1 MKRIILSTIVVLL
14 FVACSQPQ
22 TQKVA
27 VPTRQGWH
35 TSLPTLLGDVAS
47 VIATEYYPIEESGEI
62 VKAIESRTEYKFNE
76 RGDVVEQISYDRDN
90 SVLDKCL
97 YSYNSEHRMTESSW
111 IGFNGKPFF
120 KTRYIYDNNGVLTQE
135 VSYNGDGAMCN
146 KSIFKYNSKGQKTE
160 EISYDSK
167 NVLRW
172 RALLK
177 YNAKGY
183 LVEDAAYWVYG
194 GLDYRNLYKY
204 NTEGKRIEEI
214 EESVESPIKRN
225 TYKYDSEGRLIEK
238 CVYTE
243 GQTTALELIYS
254 YDSMGNV
261 VKIAPSTPNNIVSE
275 YTITYRK

>member
-1 MKRIILSTIVVLL
+1 MKRILFSAIVTILL
-14 FVACSQPQ
+14 VACSQPQ
-22 TQKVA
+22 TSKVV

-35 TSLPTLLGDVAS
+35 STLPTLLGDVES
-47 VIATEYYPIEESGEI
+47 VTATEYIPILESGNI
-62 VKAIESRTEYKFNE
+62 VKEFESRTEYKFNK

-167 NVLRW
+167 NVLQW

-214 EESVESPIKRN
+214 EESVESPMKRN
-225 TYKYDSEGRLIEK
+225 TYNYDSEGRIAEK
-238 CVYTE
+238 
-243 GQTTALELIYS
+243 LIYS
-254 YDSMGNV
+254 EDQPTALVLSYQYDLVGNV
-261 VKIAPSTPNNIVSE
+261 VKIASSDPNSLVTE
-275 YTITYRK
+275 FEVVYRK